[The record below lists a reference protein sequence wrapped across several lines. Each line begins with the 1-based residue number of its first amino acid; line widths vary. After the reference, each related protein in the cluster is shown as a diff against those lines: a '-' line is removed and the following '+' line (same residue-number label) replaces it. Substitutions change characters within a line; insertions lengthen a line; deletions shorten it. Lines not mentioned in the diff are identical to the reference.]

1 MLLRKSFNLIE
12 LLIVI
17 SVIAI
22 LMSLLMPSL
31 KKVQEHGYTISC
43 TKNLKSLS
51 VGLNLYI
58 DDNEHIV
65 TPLCQGRSLNR
76 GNWISKTRH
85 YLGKYQENEGNP
97 FLCPSL
103 EANHSYSNY
112 SMPIYNGCAAR
123 GDLRYKQVPLSNIS
137 KPDEAMVLADNRTFV
152 HRYDYYKGGYR
163 GPSDYRYRH
172 TGGQNRLFID
182 GHIQY
187 GLADLELPKNSYWWI
202 WAIGTGN

>member
-1 MLLRKSFNLIE
+1 MLLKKYFNLIE

-17 SVIAI
+17 SIIAI

-31 KKVQEHGYTISC
+31 RKVREHGYTITC
-43 TKNLKSLS
+43 TKNLQSLG
-51 VGLNLYI
+51 VGFNLYT
-58 DDNEHIV
+58 DDNEHIL
-65 TPLCQGRSLNR
+65 TPLCQGRSLYR
-76 GNWISKTRH
+76 SNWISKTKN
-85 YLGKYQENEGNP
+85 YLGRYEEKDGNP

-103 EANHSYSNY
+103 ESTHRYSNY

-123 GDLRYKQVPLSNIS
+123 GESRYKKVPVFNVS
-137 KPDEAMVLADNRTFV
+137 KPDEAMILADNRTFV

-172 TGGQNRLFID
+172 TGGQNRLYVD

-187 GLADLELPKNSYWWI
+187 GLSDLELPKNNYWWT
-202 WAIGTGN
+202 WAIGTGH